1 MLLRVLALS
10 AALMAGAAAPAGAS
24 TRTVTIDGAVAI
36 PASYTASQL
45 EALGGADGAGLTK
58 LVGAAAPVLPPGKN
72 TALRVTLTVT
82 GSAHH
87 SATFALAEL
96 DPAFGNHPA
105 VLTTRHGI
113 DLVVPGDRDR
123 SRSVDDV
130 RRVRVAVSAAAP
142 AERAVRITT
151 GHRSVTLPPALLA
164 HLPSRT
170 VTTSFGSGTGQQTH
184 TETGPSLALVL
195 RIAGVVPR
203 ADTAVVAVGEDG
215 YGAAV
220 TLAEERTGGR
230 PLLLSTKE
238 DGVALALPRLVP
250 LGDVKGGRYVSGV
263 TALDVR

>member
-10 AALMAGAAAPAGAS
+10 AALLAGTVAPSDAS
-24 TRTVTIDGAVAI
+24 TRTVTVDGAVAT
-36 PASYTASQL
+36 PASYRASQL
-45 EALGGADGAGLTK
+45 KALGGDLVK
-58 LVGAAAPVLPPGKN
+58 LVAAAAPVLPPGKN
-72 TALRVTLTVT
+72 TALRVTVTVS
-82 GSAHH
+82 GAAHR
-87 SATFALAEL
+87 AVTFALAEL

-105 VLTTRHGI
+105 VLTTDHGI

-123 SRSVDDV
+123 SRDVRDV
-130 RRVRVAVSAAAP
+130 RRVRVAVSAATA

-151 GHRSVTLPPALLA
+151 AFRSVTLPPSLLA

-170 VTTSFGSGTGQQTH
+170 VTASFASGTGLQTR

-203 ADTAVVAVGEDG
+203 PDTAVVAVGEDG

-230 PLLLSTKE
+230 PLLLSTVE
-238 DGVALALPRLVP
+238 DGVPLALPRLVP